1 MIILKYEYG
10 KTPIDELEN
19 LYDSIKAICPKEDIL
34 LIPNNL
40 SYIENDLEYLYF
52 LRDKIDEAIKNWFEK
67 Q

>member
-19 LYDSIKAICPKEDIL
+19 LYDSIKTICPKEDVL

-40 SYIENDLEYLYF
+40 SYLEHDLEYLYF

-67 Q
+67 R

>member
-19 LYDSIKAICPKEDIL
+19 LYDSIKTICPKEDIL

-67 Q
+67 K